1 MSLVA
6 YESSDES
13 SDDEGNDCDTEI
25 KNKFTPEVTVLQISD
40 KLLISKH
47 NTYVDNENNTNIEP
61 VKTNGSLEK
70 LHFDKL
76 PRPKSLITE
85 TKDIVEEDDILP
97 KKETEFKS
105 EKPVKKDR
113 IPVKITVPSLSEVR
127 SIFINIYTFFIYYKL
142 IYCLITV

>member
-6 YESSDES
+6 YESSNES

-47 NTYVDNENNTNIEP
+47 DTSVDNENDTNIEP
-61 VKTNGSLEK
+61 VKTNRSSEK

-76 PRPKSLITE
+76 PKPKSLISE
-85 TKDIVEEDDILP
+85 TKDIVEEDDIPP

-127 SIFINIYTFFIYYKL
+127 SIFIYIYIFLFSIN
-142 IYCLITV
+142 